1 MNKKIIESFSNR
13 AYSYDDYSFIQK
25 NVNERLLNRLN
36 LIKHDKKNILEI
48 GSGTGDLSQTLLDKY
63 PELNIVSIDLSHEM
77 IMAHKDKNPSAICIQ
92 TKGET
97 PPFKNESFDTILSS
111 LTLHWCDLNENVF
124 KRYSN
129 LLKPNGLLLFSAA
142 GPDTFREFK
151 KCPETIY
158 KKLRFNNFIDMHHY
172 GDFMLNANLKDP
184 VVDSEF
190 ITLEFTSLKQL
201 LNSLRLTGTNV
212 TNIDQT
218 QYINR
223 REYRIIA
230 DSLYNGT
237 SDSFE
242 LTYEIIFG
250 YALKEAKTLDKSGK
264 LIPIKEVK
272 KE

>member
-1 MNKKIIESFSNR
+1 MKKKIIKSFSNR
-13 AYSYDDYSFIQK
+13 AHSYDDYSFIQK

-36 LIKHDKKNILEI
+36 LIKHDKKDILEI
-48 GSGTGDLSQTLLDKY
+48 GSGTGNLSQTLQGVHDR
-63 PELNIVSIDLSHEM
+63 LNIVSIDLSHDM
-77 IMAHKDKNPSAICIQ
+77 IKIHKDKNPHAKCIQ
-92 TKGET
+92 TKAEA
-97 PPFKNESFDTILSS
+97 PPFKDESFDTILSS
-111 LTLHWCDLNENVF
+111 LTLHWCELNENLF
-124 KRYSN
+124 TRYSS

-142 GPDTFREFK
+142 GPDTFREFR
-151 KCPETIY
+151 KCPESIY
-158 KKLRFNNFIDMHHY
+158 EKLRFNNFIDMHHY
-172 GDFMLNANLKDP
+172 GDFMLNANLRDP

-201 LNSLRLTGTNV
+201 LKSLRFTGTNV
-212 TNIDQT
+212 TNVEQT

-223 REYRIIA
+223 HEYKIIA
-230 DSLYNGT
+230 DSLYNET
-237 SDSFE
+237 SGSFE